1 VLQLSYQLRD
11 IRDTDF
17 ALCVLEAFLVLC
29 LARCEPLMWGVREGI
44 RAQVAIGKACED
56 SRNGVEVPGGNWSG
70 PEWSPGYS
78 RGSIFSDF
86 FYFRISSGDGES
98 CPGRFFLQLY
108 CLAWF
113 AVWALKTE
121 FFSNLGSLSNS
132 GCEDFAE
139 RKKVNLRYFF
149 RQQTVFSRSAS
160 PISIL
165 ILLTLPFFYQKSVKY
180 LKFQVS

>member
-1 VLQLSYQLRD
+1 MLDNQAAKKVLSKNTNLFCLDYSPFHAVLQLSYQLRD

-56 SRNGVEVPGGNWSG
+56 SRNGVEVPGGNWTG

-78 RGSIFSDF
+78 RALSIRIF
-86 FYFRISSGDGES
+86 FFQNIFWWWRVVSWMYFFCFFAALLLMLSMVCGMRAED
-98 CPGRFFLQLY
+98 RF
-108 CLAWF
+108 
-113 AVWALKTE
+113 
-121 FFSNLGSLSNS
+121 FFSNLGSQSNS

-149 RQQTVFSRSAS
+149 
-160 PISIL
+160 
-165 ILLTLPFFYQKSVKY
+165 
-180 LKFQVS
+180 